1 VTGWRTATRVA
12 RRSVRR
18 HLGRSLLIIALIAL
32 PVAAATVGDGLIHSV
47 TDRDTEVDRTMGTAD
62 ALVSINDRRPY
73 DIGRLLPPG
82 ARAVPVGP
90 SNYTGSLRLVVGDRI
105 VRSRP
110 DFVVLGDPM
119 TAHLARLTSGRL
131 PGNPNEVLVTTP
143 LAERLDL
150 LDGDGGL
157 RPNATIEPIGA
168 TVAGAGFSRLLAELL
183 GRAAHPAAAPIAVTG
198 LAVKPYCLRCTDVVA
213 MPNSVLTDVMLDGS
227 ALPVAYLVDLPDGFD
242 PTELAGARSGAE
254 ATILTRDSYD
264 DTTPVSGYLLA
275 ATGEPFTLFAG
286 LALIA
291 IVVTV
296 GAAFAV
302 GARQQV
308 RELGLVTVNGGTAR
322 HVRQVVLA
330 QGLVLGVVGAATGL
344 LVGAAATVLGIPRW
358 QRMTDQLIEHPRFG
372 WGELVAAAAV
382 GVLASVVAATVPAFN
397 AARTHPV
404 DALTGRVRVGAP
416 RTRWSLLG
424 GLLVLAGMVAV
435 AAAGVVA
442 QRRVAEHRQL
452 LDLGNYGLPVDRTL
466 PIMGTLA
473 GTAVTVVGLVLLMP
487 AVVGAVGRLGAL
499 LPLSGRLAVR
509 DAARHRHRTVAASA
523 AVMVAIAGS
532 IVAAFLFAT
541 RMDTEPRTLPR
552 DTALASLDVV
562 ATYVRAAHGGQDLED
577 AVTELPRAVPGATT
591 QEITLVT
598 ASQDGPGSGS
608 IFLNPRMS
616 PLSCLTS
623 GTQLGIG
630 SPELIELVTGN
641 KPDAGTRSA
650 LAEGRVVLFDDCLD
664 SRNGAATMS
673 TNLDGPVTLPVY
685 RARVPAGIEHY
696 DASLPRAFISAEA
709 AAALGWT
716 SFADTMAVTYPP
728 GSLDAVRAAV
738 EDAGMDIR
746 VGEAADVS
754 GTGLY
759 LGLAVL
765 TGVVALLGAG
775 VTVALAAA
783 DGRAD
788 LATLAALGAPARRR
802 RTLAGAQALV
812 VTGLGTL
819 AGLVVGVCVGFAA
832 VPLAGLHGLSVPW
845 QQLWVALVG
854 APLVA
859 SVVATVA
866 TPSRLGS

>member
-1 VTGWRTATRVA
+1 VSGAFDATRQREASGWRTALRVA

-18 HLGRSLLIIALIAL
+18 HLGRSLLVIALIAL
-32 PVAAATVGDGLIHSV
+32 PVAAATVGDGLVRGV
-47 TDRDTEVDRTMGTAD
+47 TARDVEVDRTMGTAD
-62 ALVSINDRRPY
+62 ALVKINDRKAFHIERV
-73 DIGRLLPPG
+73 LPPG

-131 PGNPNEVLVTTP
+131 PGNPNEVLVTEP

-150 LDGDGGL
+150 LDGDGAL
-157 RPNATIEPIGA
+157 RPNATIRP
-168 TVAGAGFSRLLAELL
+168 VN
-183 GRAAHPAAAPIAVTG
+183 APPVAVTG
-198 LAVKPYCLRCTDVVA
+198 LAVEPYCLRCADVVA
-213 MPNSVLTDVMLDGS
+213 PPNSVLTKVIFDGS
-227 ALPVAYLVDLPDGFD
+227 ALPVAYLVDLPAGVD
-242 PTELAGARSGAE
+242 PTDLARKWPMGES
-254 ATILTRDSYD
+254 TILTRDSYD
-264 DTTPVSGYLLA
+264 DTTPVSGYLSD
-275 ATGEPFTLFAG
+275 ATGEPVTLFAG
-286 LALIA
+286 LGLIA

-308 RELGLVTVNGGTAR
+308 RELGLVTVNGGTAK
-322 HVRQVVLA
+322 HVRRVVLA

-344 LVGAAATVLGIPRW
+344 LLGAAAAVLGIPRW
-358 QRMTDQLIEHPRFG
+358 QRMTDQLIEHLRFG
-372 WGELVAAAAV
+372 WGELAAAAAV
-382 GVLASVVAATVPAFN
+382 GVLASVVAATVPAFS

-416 RTRWSLLG
+416 RARRSLLG
-424 GLLVLAGMVAV
+424 GFLVLGGMIAV

-442 QRRVAEHRQL
+442 HGRVAESRRLQ
-452 LDLGNYGLPVDRTL
+452 DLYNYAPPVDRTL

-473 GTAVTVVGLVLLMP
+473 GTVVTVTGLILVMP
-487 AVVGAVGRLGAL
+487 AVVGAVGRLGGL
-499 LPLSGRLAVR
+499 LPISGRLAVR
-509 DAARHRHRTVAASA
+509 DAVRHRHRTVAASA

-541 RMDTEPRTLPR
+541 RVDTEPHTLPR

-562 ATYVRAAHGGQDLED
+562 ATYVRAANGGRDLEN
-577 AVTELPRAVPGATT
+577 AMTGMPSAVPGAEAH
-591 QEITLVT
+591 EIRLAT
-598 ASQDGPGSGS
+598 AHQDGPGSGPV
-608 IFLNPRMS
+608 LVDPRLS
-616 PLSCLTS
+616 SLSCMTS

-630 SPELIELVTGN
+630 SPGLIELVTGR
-641 KPDAGTRSA
+641 KPDAGVRSA
-650 LAEGRVVLFDDCLD
+650 LAEGKVVLFDDCLAG
-664 SRNGAATMS
+664 RNGTVRMS
-673 TNLDGPVTLPVY
+673 ANLDEPVTLPFY
-685 RARVPAGIEHY
+685 RATVPPGIEHY
-696 DASLPRAFISAEA
+696 DWALPKAFISAEA

-728 GSLDAVRAAV
+728 GSLDAVRTAV
-738 EDAGMDIR
+738 ENAGMDIH
-746 VGEAADVS
+746 VGESADVD

-759 LGLAVL
+759 LGLGVL
-765 TGVVALLGAG
+765 TFLVALLGAG
-775 VTVALAAA
+775 VTVALAAT

-819 AGLVVGVCVGFAA
+819 AGLVVGVCVGYAA
-832 VPLAGLHGLSVPW
+832 VPLAGLQGLSVPW
-845 QQLWVALVG
+845 RQLWMAAVAV
-854 APLVA
+854 PLVA
-859 SVVATVA
+859 SAVAVVA
-866 TPSRLGS
+866 TPSRLRP

>member
-1 VTGWRTATRVA
+1 MTGWRTALRVA

-32 PVAAATVGDGLIHSV
+32 PVAAATVGDGLVHSV
-47 TDRDTEVDRTMGTAD
+47 TDRDIEVDHAMGTAD
-62 ALVSINDRRPY
+62 ALVKIRDRRPY

-82 ARAVPVGP
+82 ARAVPIGP
-90 SNYTGSLRLVVGDRI
+90 PNYTGSLRLVVGDRL

-131 PGNPNEVLVTTP
+131 PRNPHEVLVTRP

-157 RPNATIEPIGA
+157 RPDATIEPISA
-168 TVAGAGFSRLLAELL
+168 R
-183 GRAAHPAAAPIAVTG
+183 GRADHPTAAPIAVTG
-198 LAVKPYCLRCTDVVA
+198 LAVKPYCLRCADVVA
-213 MPNSVLTDVMLDGS
+213 MPDSVLTDVMLDGS
-227 ALPVAYLVDLPDGFD
+227 ALPIGYLVKLPAGVD
-242 PTELAGARSGAE
+242 PAELAGAWPAAD
-254 ATILTRDSYD
+254 ATITTRDSYD

-275 ATGEPFTLFAG
+275 ATGEPLTLFAG
-286 LALIA
+286 LSLIA

-302 GARQQV
+302 GARQQA

-322 HVRQVVLA
+322 HVRRVVLA

-344 LVGAAATVLGIPRW
+344 LVGAAATVLGLPRW

-372 WGELVAAAAV
+372 WGELAAAAAV
-382 GVLASVVAATVPAFN
+382 GVLASVAAATVPAFH

-404 DALTGRVRVGAP
+404 DALTGRVRAGTP
-416 RTRWSLLG
+416 RARWSLLG
-424 GLLVLAGMVAV
+424 GFLVLAGMILVAV
-435 AAAGVVA
+435 AGVVA
-442 QRRVAEHRQL
+442 QGRVAEHRRL
-452 LDLGNYGLPVDRTL
+452 LDLNNFALPVDRTL

-473 GTAVTVVGLVLLMP
+473 GTVVAVVGLVLAMP
-487 AVVGAVGRLGAL
+487 AVVGVVGRLGAL

-509 DAARHRHRTVAASA
+509 DAVRHRHRTAAASA

-541 RMDTEPRTLPR
+541 RVDTEPHTLPR

-562 ATYVRAAHGGQDLED
+562 ALYVRAAHGGQDLEG
-577 AVTELPRAVPGATT
+577 AMTRIPRAVPGAATH
-591 QEITLVT
+591 EITLAT
-598 ASQDGPGSGS
+598 THQDGPGSAP
-608 IFLNPRMS
+608 IFINPRMS
-616 PLSCLTS
+616 PLRCMNS
-623 GTQLGIG
+623 GTSVGIG
-630 SPELIELVTGN
+630 SPELIKLVTGRT
-641 KPDAGTRSA
+641 PDAGMRSA
-650 LAEGRVVLFDDCLD
+650 LAEGKVVLLDDCLV
-664 SRNGAATMS
+664 SRNGTALLS
-673 TNLDGPVTLPVY
+673 PNDLVGGVTLPAY
-685 RARVPAGIEHY
+685 QARVPAGVEHY
-696 DASLPRAFISAEA
+696 DWNLPKAFISADA

-716 SFADTMAVTYPP
+716 SFADTIAVTYPP
-728 GSLDAVRAAV
+728 GSLEAVRTAV
-738 EDAGMDIR
+738 EDAGMNIR
-746 VGEAADVS
+746 VGESADVD

-759 LGLAVL
+759 LALAAL

-788 LATLAALGAPARRR
+788 LTILAALGAPARQRR
-802 RTLAGAQALV
+802 MLAGTQALV
-812 VTGLGTL
+812 VTGLGAA

-854 APLVA
+854 VPLAASAVA
-859 SVVATVA
+859 AVA
-866 TPSRLGS
+866 TPSRLVS